1 MNHTTPQEHSTQAP
15 LPLFY
20 KKPVLLNFDS
30 HRNCGVTANNGF
42 SFAREAAAVP
52 VCASEFVEA
61 SRHYPLVF
69 GEVGTPNAL
78 AVLGVEQG
86 RNLIVDEDGNW
97 RADYYQPAYVRRY
110 PFTVAEVVDKQKQLL
125 AIDSASDRF
134 VEASHRVAGVSPLFD
149 ESGAASSTAK
159 SAIEFCCLYH
169 REHVSTVGFVQALE
183 QQELLVSKHATS
195 HFGDGSSYKL
205 DGFRVVDERKLRN
218 LPAGVVCDWHSRGWL
233 DLVVLHMASQR
244 NWQSLLSLRAGGNV
258 SEPNV
263 AMASRGLTH

>member
-1 MNHTTPQEHSTQAP
+1 MNQATPHEHSNQGP

-20 KKPVLLNFDS
+20 KKPVLLNFES
-30 HRNCGVTANNGF
+30 HRHCGVTQNHGF

-61 SRHYPLVF
+61 SRQYPLVF
-69 GEVGTPNAL
+69 GEVGSPNAL

-86 RNLIVDEDGNW
+86 RNLIVDEEGKW

-125 AIDSASDRF
+125 AIDSASERF
-134 VEASHRVAGVSPLFD
+134 VEASHRVLGASPLFD
-149 ESGAASSTAK
+149 ESGAPSSTAR

-183 QQELLVSKHATS
+183 QQDLLVSKHATS
-195 HFGDGSSYKL
+195 HFGDGTSYRL
-205 DGFRVVDERKLRN
+205 DGFRVVDEKKLRD
-218 LPAGVVCDWHSRGWL
+218 LPASVVCEWHRLGWL

-244 NWQSLLSLRAGGNV
+244 NWQSLMALRAGSNA